1 MYRKFFQPLPAIP
14 EAAAEQ
20 EGIYLNAIRFVM
32 SCNGVNAE
40 AAAGLVL
47 QELDGYASDYLAGQV
62 RDVGKQLISIDAN
75 KLLNWSL
82 AWAY

>member
-1 MYRKFFQPLPAIP
+1 MYEKIIQPQPAIP
-14 EAAAEQ
+14 KATNEQ
-20 EGIYLNAIRFVM
+20 GGIYLNAIRFVM
-32 SCNGVNAE
+32 GSNEVNAE
-40 AAAGLVL
+40 TTAGLVL